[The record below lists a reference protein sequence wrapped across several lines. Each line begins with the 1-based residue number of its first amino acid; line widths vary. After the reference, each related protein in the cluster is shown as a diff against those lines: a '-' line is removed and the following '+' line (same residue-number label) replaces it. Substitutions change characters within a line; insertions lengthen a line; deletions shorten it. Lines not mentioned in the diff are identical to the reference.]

1 MAADLF
7 LVNADVRK
15 TLNTFNRLVP
25 LRTWACLQKGRLPRD
40 PQLAEGKVS
49 GKPSSTLFS
58 AKKPSDYT
66 LGLPSACVPWPSWQD
81 GRSGVCSLPRFTQLA
96 FSEQEER
103 AGGGPLGS
111 RSLWYGLPRRLFVQV
126 VPDYHYQTS
135 HYKNPRFLRFEL
147 KEWWH
152 DRLTFSYFT
161 PLHAPMLFSTTSV

>member
-1 MAADLF
+1 MVADLF
-7 LVNADVRK
+7 LVNADARK

-25 LRTWACLQKGRLPRD
+25 LQKCACLQKGRLPRD

-58 AKKPSDYT
+58 AKKLFDYT
-66 LGLPSACVPWPSWQD
+66 LGFPSASAPWPSRQD
-81 GRSGVCSLPRFTQLA
+81 GWCGVCSLPLFTQLA
-96 FSEQEER
+96 FLEQEER

-111 RSLWYGLPRRLFVQV
+111 CSLWYGLPRRLFVQV

-147 KEWWH
+147 KG
-152 DRLTFSYFT
+152 
-161 PLHAPMLFSTTSV
+161 